1 MGNSGFKQR
10 SVLILSLG
18 ENFYKKEFLQKNISF
33 LSANNSTT
41 ISSEQNNSSLS
52 NQSNH
57 IKACSILY
65 IKLKNKNYEKL
76 FSFFISP
83 HILISHLS
91 KFILNNV
98 QNIDNICLRYNDEI
112 IQIPFKNIGIKNNI
126 IVIFLKIEIS
136 LIFLDLL
143 N

>member
-33 LSANNSTT
+33 LSENNSTT

-57 IKACSILY
+57 NKACSILY
-65 IKLKNKNYEKL
+65 ITLKNKNYEKL

-112 IQIPFKNIGIKNNI
+112 IQIPFNKK
-126 IVIFLKIEIS
+126 
-136 LIFLDLL
+136 
-143 N
+143 